1 MKYIF
6 ETNATMKE
14 YNCKNWWIDSDIITR
29 KYIEAET
36 VPAAL
41 EEYRKQVEEKHYISI
56 SDNAIKNK
64 KPMYIDSATGEPK
77 QCGYVITGKTDFQ
90 KDSGEWIT
98 QYIDLW
104 VNILT
109 VIDTNF

>member
-29 KYIEAET
+29 KYIEAE
-36 VPAAL
+36 
-41 EEYRKQVEEKHYISI
+41 
-56 SDNAIKNK
+56 
-64 KPMYIDSATGEPK
+64 IDSATGEPK

>member
-41 EEYRKQVEEKHYISI
+41 EELRLCYYR
-56 SDNAIKNK
+56 
-64 KPMYIDSATGEPK
+64 
-77 QCGYVITGKTDFQ
+77 
-90 KDSGEWIT
+90 
-98 QYIDLW
+98 
-104 VNILT
+104 
-109 VIDTNF
+109 